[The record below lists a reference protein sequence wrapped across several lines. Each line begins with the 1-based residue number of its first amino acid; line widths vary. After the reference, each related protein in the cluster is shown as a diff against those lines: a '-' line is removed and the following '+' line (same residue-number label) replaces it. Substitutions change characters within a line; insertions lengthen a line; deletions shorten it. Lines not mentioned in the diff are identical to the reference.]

1 MARRIILQNF
11 LDKFRK
17 SDVSFAPQAKVKKFV
32 NDFSEHFGVQV
43 KVYVKTS
50 NVPAKES
57 QTLASVRPTNF
68 DGKPQSVVVKMSQK
82 VGEVEKLFMRLMGVK
97 IQILNADGSLADDNR
112 TLGELKRT
120 ND

>member
-1 MARRIILQNF
+1 MQKF

-17 SDVSFAPQAKVKKFV
+17 SDVSFAPQSKVKKFA

-57 QTLASVRPTNF
+57 QTLASVRPINF
-68 DGKPQSVVVKMSQK
+68 DGKPQNVVVKMSQK
-82 VGEVEKLFMRLMGVK
+82 VGDVEKSFMRLMGVK
-97 IQILNADGSLADDNR
+97 IQILNADGSLADDHI
-112 TLGELKRT
+112 TLGELKRKT
-120 ND
+120 D